1 VPSTAP
7 LRYDGRVAIVTG
19 AGGGLGR
26 AYALLL
32 ASRGAKVVVNDLG
45 GTTTGEG
52 KSASAADKGVA
63 EIRAAGGQ
71 AVADYNSVEDGDK
84 IVDTALAAFKR
95 VDILICNAGILRDVT
110 FQKMTDAAWEA
121 VYRVHLR
128 GTYKCARGAW
138 NVMREAGYGRIVF
151 VTSSTGLYGNFGQAN
166 YGAAKMGIV
175 GLANTLAREGA
186 RRGIHVNTIAPIA
199 ASRMTESLLPPDLLK
214 ALAPDAVAPLV
225 AYLCHESC
233 MTSAGI
239 YELGAGWASRLRW
252 QRSKGAFYDISGGSL
267 SPEAVR
273 DGWDAVNDFDAGA
286 TFPDS
291 TQSAFEP
298 IMANLK
304 GGAGADE
311 ASDEGDENPAARAAG
326 RAVAS
331 GGAGGAASAGS
342 DGGAGVSLPPLPG
355 GNFGSSDAVD
365 VRTALAHKFKGAW
378 LAGGGLRGRLR

>member
-1 VPSTAP
+1 MSAAAVPSTAP
-7 LRYDGRVAIVTG
+7 LRYDGRVVVVTG

-45 GTTTGEG
+45 GATNGEG
-52 KSASAADKGVA
+52 SSSSAADRVVA
-63 EIRAAGGQ
+63 EIRAAGGT

-84 IVDTALAAFKR
+84 IVDTALKAFKR
-95 VDILICNAGILRDVT
+95 LDVLICNAGILRDVT

-121 VYRVHLR
+121 VIRVHLR
-128 GTYKCARGAW
+128 GTYKCARAAW
-138 NVMREAGYGRIVF
+138 NVMRDAGYGRIVF

-166 YGAAKMGIV
+166 YGAAKLGIV
-175 GLANTLAREGA
+175 GLANTLAREGG
-186 RRGIHVNTIAPIA
+186 RRGIVVNTIAPIA

-225 AYLCHESC
+225 AYLCHEGCS
-233 MTSAGI
+233 TSGGI

-252 QRSKGAFYDISGGSL
+252 QRSRGAFYNISGGEL
-267 SPEAVR
+267 TPEAVR

-298 IMANLK
+298 IMDNLRK
-304 GGAGADE
+304 
-311 ASDEGDENPAARAAG
+311 
-326 RAVAS
+326 VA
-331 GGAGGAASAGS
+331 GGAGGGVGEGTDDESPVARAAARTLAA
-342 DGGAGVSLPPLPG
+342 GAGGGVAAAPGGVTLPALPG
-355 GNFGSSDAVD
+355 GNYGSSEAVN
-365 VRTALAHKFKGAW
+365 VPVALAHKFK
-378 LAGGGLRGRLR
+378 RK